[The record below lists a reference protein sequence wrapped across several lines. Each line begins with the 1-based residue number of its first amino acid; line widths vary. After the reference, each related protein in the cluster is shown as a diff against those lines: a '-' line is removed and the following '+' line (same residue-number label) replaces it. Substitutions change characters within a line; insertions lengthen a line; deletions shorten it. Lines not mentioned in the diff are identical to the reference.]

1 MVLHKMCE
9 GYRVLCFT
17 SSSFKGCTRGVN
29 LNLSTSIAKGGFQP
43 CQEKVYKIESKEG
56 VKERGRERE
65 RERERGIKGERLE

>member
-1 MVLHKMCE
+1 ML
-9 GYRVLCFT
+9 LCCT

-56 VKERGRERE
+56 VRERE
-65 RERERGIKGERLE
+65 REREREGEKERDSNKKSGRNNI